1 MSNKNKVLALVK
13 ERTQSFE
20 DSKEFT
26 TFGITANEISELLG
40 FQRSYS
46 SHILNELNKEGKL
59 IKVNTRPVYFIERE
73 AFERKIEKK
82 LTGDLIFDSFD
93 ALKIQALEKAL
104 NAPYRSTEVRQ
115 SPFSKFIGYEGSMKY
130 HIEQCK
136 AAINYPPNGIPI
148 LINGETG
155 TGKSFL
161 AQLMYEYALQK
172 NIIPSGAPFMIF
184 NCAEYANNPEL
195 LSANLFGY
203 VKGAF
208 TGANRDHKGILE
220 EADGGFLFLDEIHRL
235 PPEGQEKLFLFMD
248 EGIFRRIGESSGW
261 RKAKVRFI
269 FATTEKLETFLLS
282 TFLRRIPI
290 VVSLPSLRERPLV
303 EKLQLIHNFFKQ
315 EAQALNWDLHISK
328 QTFRVLIKTDFR
340 GNVGQ
345 LKNDIKFTCAR
356 AYNSS
361 VQDNNFKGNLLP
373 IKMTNLPEHLTSNF
387 ISKTAANDEYLA
399 PIIEK
404 DLIIK
409 RDYDGEFDLI
419 SIFNQKQLGQFKAF
433 LNSITEFSKHIKKNQ
448 DVLDTD
454 LEKITVTIDKFFDE
468 IILGITQYPKEDI
481 RNLRF
486 NTILKTVS
494 DVFQT
499 IKAKYG
505 LQYYDNIGYKVA
517 GFITQSFE
525 HIFVLDI
532 DEKNHKFKALIDT
545 AARLFPGE
553 YGAAKMIE
561 SALKSN
567 LEIFLSPFEIY
578 VLTLYLRG
586 INRQRGIKRTRAVI
600 IAHGFSTASSIANV
614 ANHLLGENIFESF
627 DMPIDVKTEQI
638 VERLRQYVKE
648 VDTSQGIIILVD
660 MGSLEGI
667 YEGLQGVSQGVIGI
681 VNNITTQLALDAG
694 SSILQGF
701 SPEQIIERITSNHKL
716 RHKIIKPLFKK
727 KKAIITTCITGIGT
741 AIKIKD
747 LIIKSLG
754 QYSKQLEVIAADYLE
769 LKNKG
774 LKSEFFS
781 NYEVVMII
789 GTENPKIEGLPFFS
803 LEEIIS
809 GSKEQEFAQLL
820 KDFIP
825 EQNVLHINQ
834 SFIKYFSLES
844 VLNYITILNPNR
856 IIEQVERAISIMQY
870 ELKVT
875 FSNAIKISLYIH
887 LSCLIERLIT
897 KAEIDNYEPETVKQ
911 FEECNR
917 NFIEI
922 FKKSFSVIE
931 NLYSVSIPITEIY
944 FIYELL
950 CARIDG
956 FSALA
961 K

>member
-1 MSNKNKVLALVK
+1 MSNKKKVLTLVK
-13 ERTQSFE
+13 ERTLSLGDFNE
-20 DSKEFT
+20 IPI
-26 TFGITANEISELLG
+26 FGVTANEVSEALG

-46 SHILNELNKEGKL
+46 SHILNELNKERKL
-59 IKVNTRPVYFIERE
+59 IKINTRPVYFIERE
-73 AFERKIEKK
+73 AFETKIRKK
-82 LTGDLIFDSFD
+82 LTGDLTYDSFD
-93 ALKIQALEKAL
+93 SLK
-104 NAPYRSTEVRQ
+104 NAAFGKDSNAVYT
-115 SPFSKFIGYEGSMKY
+115 SPFTKFIGYDGSMKY

-172 NIIPSGAPFMIF
+172 NIIPNDAPFLIF

-203 VKGAF
+203 AKGAF
-208 TGANRDHKGILE
+208 TGANKDHKGILE

-248 EGIFRRIGESSGW
+248 EGVFRRIGESSGW
-261 RKAKVRFI
+261 RRAKVRFI

-290 VVSLPSLRERPLV
+290 VVSLPSLKERPLA
-303 EKLQLIHNFFKQ
+303 EKIQLIHNFFKQ
-315 EAQALNWDLHISK
+315 EAEALNWDLHISR
-328 QTFRVLIKTDFR
+328 QTLKALVKADFKS
-340 GNVGQ
+340 NVGQ

-356 AYNSS
+356 AYNSF
-361 VQDNNFKGNLLP
+361 VQDNKLKGSYLP
-373 IKMTNLPEHLTSNF
+373 VKVLNLPEYLTNNF
-387 ISKTAANDEYLA
+387 FGETVANEEYFA
-399 PIIEK
+399 QIIEK

-409 RDYDGEFDLI
+409 RGSDDELDLVAL
-419 SIFNQKQLGQFKAF
+419 FNQKNLTQFKAF

-448 DVLDTD
+448 DALDTEI
-454 LEKITVTIDKFFDE
+454 EKITVIIDKFFDE
-468 IILGITQYPKEDI
+468 IILRITQYPKDDI

-486 NTILKTVS
+486 NTILKSVNE
-494 DVFQT
+494 VFQI
-499 IKAKYG
+499 IKSKYG
-505 LQYYDNIGYKVA
+505 LKYYDNIVYKVA
-517 GFITQSFE
+517 GFIAQSFE
-525 HIFVLDI
+525 HFFILDI
-532 DEKNHKFKALIDT
+532 NEKDQKFKVLTDAV
-545 AARLFPGE
+545 AKLFPSE
-553 YGAAKMIE
+553 HGAAKMIE

-567 LEIFLSPFEIY
+567 LEIFLSPFEIF
-578 VLTLYLRG
+578 VLILYLRG
-586 INRQRGIKRTRAVI
+586 INKQRKIKRTRAVI

-667 YEGLQGVSQGVIGI
+667 YEGLQGVSQGIIGI
-681 VNNITTQLALDAG
+681 VNNITTQIALDAG
-694 SSILQGF
+694 SNILQGY
-701 SPEQIIERITSNHKL
+701 SPEQIIEKITSNHKL
-716 RHKIIKPLFKK
+716 RYKIIKPLFKK

-789 GTENPKIEGLPFFS
+789 GTENPRIERVPFFS

-809 GSKEQEFAQLL
+809 GSKEQEFTQLL
-820 KDFIP
+820 KEFIP

-856 IIEQVERAISIMQY
+856 IIEQVERAISILQY

-897 KAEIDNYEPETVKQ
+897 KAEIDKYDLEIVKE
-911 FEECNR
+911 FEECNKK
-917 NFIEI
+917 FIEI
-922 FKKSFSVIE
+922 FKRSFSVIE
-931 NLYSVSIPITEIY
+931 SLYSVSIPIAEIY

-956 FSALA
+956 FSAFA

>member
-1 MSNKNKVLALVK
+1 M
-13 ERTQSFE
+13 
-20 DSKEFT
+20 
-26 TFGITANEISELLG
+26 
-40 FQRSYS
+40 
-46 SHILNELNKEGKL
+46 
-59 IKVNTRPVYFIERE
+59 IKINTRPVYFIERE
-73 AFERKIEKK
+73 AFETKIGKK
-82 LTGDLIFDSFD
+82 LTGDLIYDSFD
-93 ALKIQALEKAL
+93 ALKNAALGKDL
-104 NAPYRSTEVRQ
+104 NAPYRSTREIKH
-115 SPFSKFIGYEGSMKY
+115 SPFSKFIGYDGSMKY

-148 LINGETG
+148 LISGETG

-161 AQLMYEYALQK
+161 AQLMFEYALQK
-172 NIIPSGAPFMIF
+172 NIIPNEAPFLIF

-290 VVSLPSLRERPLV
+290 VVSLPSLKERPFV
-303 EKLQLIHNFFKQ
+303 EKIQLTYNFLKQ

-328 QTFRVLIKTDFR
+328 QTLKVLIKTDFK

-356 AYNSS
+356 AYNSFIY
-361 VQDNNFKGNLLP
+361 DNKSKSSYLP
-373 IKMTNLPEHLTSNF
+373 INIMNLPEHLTSNF
-387 ISKTAANDEYLA
+387 IHETTENEEYFA
-399 PIIEK
+399 EIIEK
-404 DLIIK
+404 DLII
-409 RDYDGEFDLI
+409 RRSSEDELDLI
-419 SIFNQKQLGQFKAF
+419 FLINQKQLCQFKGF
-433 LNSITEFSKHIKKNQ
+433 LNSVTEFSKLIKRNQ
-448 DVLDTD
+448 DIDT
-454 LEKITVTIDKFFDE
+454 EIGKITVVIDNFFDE
-468 IILGITQYPKEDI
+468 IILGITQYPKNDI

-486 NTILKTVS
+486 NMILKNIN
-494 DVFQT
+494 DAFQI
-499 IKAKYG
+499 IKKKYG
-505 LQYYDNIGYKVA
+505 LRYYDNIGYKVA

-525 HIFVLDI
+525 HRFIPDI
-532 DEKNHKFKALIDT
+532 NESDHKFKAFIKT
-545 AARLFPGE
+545 VIKFFPSE
-553 YGAAKMIE
+553 YGAVKIIE
-561 SALKSN
+561 NTLKSN
-567 LEIFLSPFEIY
+567 LDISLRPFEIY
-578 VLTLYLRG
+578 VLVLYLRG
-586 INRQRGIKRTRAVI
+586 INKQRGIRRTRAVI

-638 VERLRQYVKE
+638 VERLKQYVKE

-667 YEGLQGVSQGVIGI
+667 YEGLQGMSQGVIGI
-681 VNNITTQLALDAG
+681 VNNITTQIALDAG
-694 SSILQGF
+694 SNIIQGF
-701 SPEQIIERITSNHKL
+701 SPEQVIEKITANHKL
-716 RHKIIKPLFKK
+716 RYKIIKPLSNK

-741 AIKIKD
+741 AIKIRD

-754 QYSKQLEVIAADYLE
+754 EYSKQLEAIAVDYLD
-769 LKNKG
+769 LKHKG
-774 LKSEFFS
+774 SKSEIFY
-781 NYEVVMII
+781 NYDVVMII
-789 GTENPKIEGLPFFS
+789 GTENPKIEHVPYFS
-803 LEEIIS
+803 LEEVIS
-809 GSKEQEFAQLL
+809 GSKEQEFSQLL
-820 KDFIP
+820 KEFIP

-844 VLNYITILNPNR
+844 VLNYITILNPSK
-856 IIEQVERAISIMQY
+856 IIEQVERAISILQY

-887 LSCLIERLIT
+887 ISCLIERLIT
-897 KAEIDNYEPETVKQ
+897 KAEIDNYDQEAVKQ
-911 FEECNR
+911 FKECNKK
-917 NFIEI
+917 FIEI

-931 NLYSVSIPITEIY
+931 KLYSVSIPITEIY

-950 CARIDG
+950 CTRIEG
-956 FSALA
+956 FRTIA